1 MEATLLP
8 NPNDTNA
15 TILLMGLR
23 RGGKSSICK
32 VVFHNMQPLDTLYL
46 ESTSKPTTEQFSSLI
61 GLSVMELPGQLN
73 YFEPNYDSERLF
85 SSVGALVYVIDSQD
99 EYLNALTNL
108 SMIIEFAYKVNP
120 KINIEVLI
128 HKIDGLSE
136 DYRIDAQRDIMQRTG
151 DELLDLGL
159 DGVQVSFYLTSIFDH
174 SIYEAFS
181 RIVQK
186 LIPELPSLENMLDNL
201 VVHSSIDKVFL
212 FDVNSKIYVATDSS
226 PVDIQTYEV
235 CAEFIDIT
243 IDLDEL
249 YAERDRQDDANETD
263 RFFTSPEDIRSIS
276 HLSNGSILYLKQMIR
291 GLALVA
297 LIRNDDMRSNGNN
310 NGNIDNSNH
319 TSSSSE
325 SIYSNLDNSLTIIDY
340 NVNLF
345 KQALMKVWKNSKYV
359 NEDDQKHDES
369 LGSAAIE
376 PTQI

>member
-1 MEATLLP
+1 MDQTQSLQTAP
-8 NPNDTNA
+8 DSSNA

-46 ESTSKPTTEQFSSLI
+46 ESTSKPTSEQFSSLI
-61 GLSVMELPGQLN
+61 DLSVMELPGQLN
-73 YFEPNYDSERLF
+73 YFEPSYDSERLF

-108 SMIIEFAYKVNP
+108 STIIEYAYRVNP
-120 KINIEVLI
+120 KIHIEVLI

-159 DGVQVSFYLTSIFDH
+159 EGVQVSFYLTSIFDH

-186 LIPELPSLENMLDNL
+186 LVPELPSLENMLDNL
-201 VVHSSIDKVFL
+201 VAHSSIDKVFL

-243 IDLDEL
+243 IDLDDL
-249 YAERDRQDDANETD
+249 YVENDAKGDSQAVAKDE
-263 RFFTSPEDIRSIS
+263 IKSIS
-276 HLSNGSILYLKQMIR
+276 YLSNGSVLYLKQMIR
-291 GLALVA
+291 GLALVS
-297 LIRNDDMRSNGNN
+297 LIRNDDE
-310 NGNIDNSNH
+310 
-319 TSSSSE
+319 SE
-325 SIYSNLDNSLTIIDY
+325 SAKPDTNMDEVLTIIDY
-340 NVNLF
+340 NVGCF
-345 KQALMKVWKNSKYV
+345 KKSLMKMWESSKFRPASD
-359 NEDDQKHDES
+359 NEDY
-369 LGSAAIE
+369 A
-376 PTQI
+376 

>member
-1 MEATLLP
+1 MAT
-8 NPNDTNA
+8 NADTHPPRLSNTGESNA

-23 RGGKSSICK
+23 RSGKLSICK

-61 GLSVMELPGQLN
+61 DLAVMELPGQLN
-73 YFEPNYDSERLF
+73 YFEPTYDSERLF
-85 SSVGALVYVIDSQD
+85 SSVGALVYVIDLQD

-108 SMIIEFAYKVNP
+108 LTIIEFAYKVNP
-120 KINIEVLI
+120 RIHIEVLI
-128 HKIDGLSE
+128 HKIDGLLE

-159 DGVQVSFYLTSIFDH
+159 EGVQVSFYLTSIFDH

-186 LIPELPSLENMLDNL
+186 LVPELPSLENMLDNL
-201 VVHSSIDKVFL
+201 VAHSSIDKVFL

-243 IDLDEL
+243 IDLDDL
-249 YAERDRQDDANETD
+249 YVDSDRDTASKDGMK
-263 RFFTSPEDIRSIS
+263 SVS
-276 HLSNGSILYLKQMIR
+276 HLSNGSVIYLKQMIR

-297 LIRNDDMRSNGNN
+297 LIRNDDEADHQIGNM
-310 NGNIDNSNH
+310 D
-319 TSSSSE
+319 E
-325 SIYSNLDNSLTIIDY
+325 LLTIIDY
-340 NVNLF
+340 NVACF
-345 KQALMKVWKNSKYV
+345 KTSLMKVW
-359 NEDDQKHDES
+359 ES
-369 LGSAAIE
+369 SRVGAN
-376 PTQI
+376 

>member
-1 MEATLLP
+1 MDQNPQKSATK
-8 NPNDTNA
+8 A

-46 ESTSKPTTEQFSSLI
+46 ESTSKPTSEQFLSLI
-61 GLSVMELPGQLN
+61 DLSVMELPGQLN
-73 YFEPNYDSERLF
+73 YFEPTYDSERLF

-108 SMIIEFAYKVNP
+108 SMIIEYAYKVNP
-120 KINIEVLI
+120 LIHIEVLI

-136 DYRIDAQRDIMQRTG
+136 DYRMDAQGDIMQRTG

-159 DGVQVSFYLTSIFDH
+159 EGVQVSFYLTSIFDH

-186 LIPELPSLENMLDNL
+186 LITELPSLENMLDNL
-201 VVHSSIDKVFL
+201 VAHSSIDKVFL

-243 IDLDEL
+243 IDLDDL
-249 YAERDRQDDANETD
+249 YLDSDNKNGGNSQVVNRN
-263 RFFTSPEDIRSIS
+263 DIRSIS
-276 HLSNGSILYLKQMIR
+276 HLSNGSVLYLKQMIR

-297 LIRNDDMRSNGNN
+297 LIRNDDDETSTNK
-310 NGNIDNSNH
+310 NSNMD
-319 TSSSSE
+319 E
-325 SIYSNLDNSLTIIDY
+325 LLTVIDY
-340 NVNLF
+340 NVGCF
-345 KQALMKVWKNSKYV
+345 KKSLMKMWK
-359 NEDDQKHDES
+359 
-369 LGSAAIE
+369 SAKFQ
-376 PTQI
+376 PTFDANQ

>member
-1 MEATLLP
+1 MEHPLP
-8 NPNDTNA
+8 QSADSTNA

-46 ESTSKPTTEQFSSLI
+46 ESTTKPVSEQFLSLI
-61 GLSVMELPGQLN
+61 DLSVMELPGQLN
-73 YFEPNYDSERLF
+73 YFEPTYDSERLF

-108 SMIIEFAYKVNP
+108 STIIEYAYKVNP
-120 KINIEVLI
+120 SIHIEVLI
-128 HKIDGLSE
+128 HKIDGLLE

-159 DGVQVSFYLTSIFDH
+159 EGVQVSFYLTSIFDH

-186 LIPELPSLENMLDNL
+186 LVPELPSLENMLDNL
-201 VVHSSIDKVFL
+201 VAHSSIDKVFL

-243 IDLDEL
+243 IDLDDL
-249 YAERDRQDDANETD
+249 YVDGDASKSDEVK
-263 RFFTSPEDIRSIS
+263 SIS
-276 HLSNGSILYLKQMIR
+276 YLANGSVLYLKQMIR

-297 LIRNDDMRSNGNN
+297 LIRNDDDGAGSASSRMDELLTV
-310 NGNIDNSNH
+310 IDH
-319 TSSSSE
+319 
-325 SIYSNLDNSLTIIDY
+325 
-340 NVNLF
+340 NVGLF
-345 KQALMKVWKNSKYV
+345 KKSLMRMWA
-359 NEDDQKHDES
+359 S
-369 LGSAAIE
+369 LKFKQT
-376 PTQI
+376 PTATE